1 MTVSRY
7 VHLRSISDSTLLAVA
22 LTLVHTLLLAGCSGS
37 DVAPVASG
45 EVSGTAEENLSKN
58 QAVEGAPSGD
68 STSTQAAQACA
79 NGATEACRTPIAA
92 RDGYYLCGL
101 GQRTCRNQ
109 AWSSCWTDATSAGE
123 DDWTPLNVGC
133 DAPPE
138 KCATEGETRDCV
150 QHLPPS
156 APGQNNCYDG
166 QEVCQS
172 GAWSTCVQKG
182 L

>member
-7 VHLRSISDSTLLAVA
+7 VHLRSISDSAFLAVA
-22 LTLVHTLLLAGCSGS
+22 LTLLQTLLLAGCAGS
-37 DVAPVASG
+37 DGAPQVPG
-45 EVSGTAEENLSKN
+45 EVSGTAEENLSNN
-58 QAVEGAPSGD
+58 QGVEGSSSGA
-68 STSTQAAQACA
+68 STSAQPAQECD

-101 GQRTCRNQ
+101 GQRTCRNK
-109 AWSSCWTDATSAGE
+109 AWSTCWTDATSAGE
-123 DDWTPLNVGC
+123 DDWTPMSVGC

-172 GAWSTCVQKG
+172 GAWSTCVQKMP
-182 L
+182 